1 MSYSYEKDSTY
12 NLFFRPGADA
22 FGYSEGE
29 VAEGRL
35 LRLIEGMEDRGTF
48 SEGLV
53 NSIDDWSTRYHF
65 SRSRHCLLRPLDIQ
79 PGDSVLELGCGTGA
93 ITRYLGETGARVT
106 AVEGSLARARTA
118 AARCKDL
125 PNVRVIAD
133 DLQAVDAEGKY
144 DWVTLIGV
152 LEYAAA
158 YSSAP
163 DAYQSYL
170 ASALRHLKP
179 GGRVVIAIE
188 NQLGLKY
195 FNGCSEDHLG
205 TLFSGI
211 QDLYLP
217 RGGARTF
224 GRKALSKVLDR
235 AGLAS
240 QTWLYPFPDY
250 KVPNVVLSDV
260 ALAHADFN
268 AADLL
273 LRNISEDYSGNMLR
287 HFDEALAMRVLAQNG
302 LLADL
307 SNSFLV
313 VASLAQE
320 KAWSPSAMAWAYSVH
335 RRRAWC
341 TETVFEAA
349 SGQKVQVH
357 KRMINAQEDTSC
369 DFMGSQRLS
378 LSVADSAYFPGWQI
392 AWSVLRAHVQ
402 HGDIP
407 HVVEALTPWAQHLL
421 ALARFEASPLSVSET
436 TAAAGSAP
444 AGEGP
449 VGEGRAP
456 AEADTAG
463 PGNEPERH
471 GALRQFSVPGHHVD
485 HAPFNLLVNDAG
497 EMQLIDQEWVVSCP
511 VPAGWVLT
519 RGVLHSLQMGVLP
532 RDQLGN
538 LARVVIAL
546 ADTCGYDVTSDDVQK
561 WLALETKFSLTLA
574 PRRASHALS
583 DATRLPYSL
592 VSEALSD
599 LRGEMEG
606 ARQEMA
612 QLLDKLREAESHVAF
627 RDEENIRNLTRIDQY
642 QTRVKDL
649 ERELA
654 AMRNSRS
661 WRWSGWLRALWRR
674 RRI

>member
-65 SRSRHCLLRPLDIQ
+65 SRSRHCLLRPLGIQ

-93 ITRYLGETGARVT
+93 ITRYLGESGASVT
-106 AVEGSLARARTA
+106 AVEGSLARARIA

-170 ASALRHLKP
+170 ASAIRHLKP

-224 GRKALSKVLDR
+224 GRKALSQVLDR

-250 KVPNVVLSDV
+250 KVPNLVLSDV
-260 ALAHADFN
+260 ALTHADFN

-341 TETVFEAA
+341 TETVFKAE
-349 SGQKVQVH
+349 SGQKVQVN

-369 DFMGSQRLS
+369 DFMGSQHLS
-378 LSVADSAYFPGWQI
+378 LSVADSAYFPGWQT
-392 AWSVLRAHVQ
+392 AWPVLKAHIQ
-402 HGDIP
+402 HGDIA
-407 HVVEALTPWAQHLL
+407 HVVDAFMPWARHLL
-421 ALARFEASPLSVSET
+421 TLARAEISPLSEPETATAGTVPPSENQVDESKVAG
-436 TAAAGSAP
+436 AACAGSAQ
-444 AGEGP
+444 
-449 VGEGRAP
+449 
-456 AEADTAG
+456 
-463 PGNEPERH
+463 ERH

-485 HAPFNLLVNDAG
+485 HAPFNLLINDAG

-519 RGVLHSLQMGVLP
+519 RGVLHSLQMGVVP

-546 ADTCGYDVTSDDVQK
+546 ADTCGYDVTNDDVQK
-561 WLALETKFSLTLA
+561 WVAIETEFSLTLA
-574 PRRASHALS
+574 PRKARHALS

-592 VSEALSD
+592 VSETLSD

-606 ARQEMA
+606 TRQELA
-612 QLLDKLREAESHVAF
+612 QLLDKLREAESHVKF
-627 RDEENIRNLTRIDQY
+627 RDEENVRNLTRIDQY
-642 QTRVKDL
+642 QTRIKDL
-649 ERELA
+649 EQELA

-661 WRWSGWLRALWRR
+661 WRWSGWLRALWRH